1 MMNGGKIEILT
12 YENENGESLVF
23 SHAAAFCP
31 QEVTGLTDVRSTIYS
46 IHSMGQ
52 DGDTYVASRIESRE
66 IDISGAIRERDPE
79 KAREYRRKLAR
90 VLNPKL
96 KGVLSYEYG
105 SFSRIIGC
113 YASSSPV
120 VTKKPQEI
128 YPKFAVT
135 LSCLDPFW
143 REASERRTDVAAWV
157 GGLEFPVALAA
168 TGTMIGYRQR
178 SVIVNVLNDGDVESG
193 IRAEITAVSTV
204 VNPKI
209 LNVTTGEFLRFQLT
223 LSAEDTL
230 TVSTGYGEKGATY
243 THEGTTEDA
252 LKYLDIDSTFLT
264 LDPGDNLIK
273 YEADEGVDNLQV
285 VVYHSNRYLGV

>member
-1 MMNGGKIEILT
+1 
-12 YENENGESLVF
+12 
-23 SHAAAFCP
+23 
-31 QEVTGLTDVRSTIYS
+31 
-46 IHSMGQ
+46 
-52 DGDTYVASRIESRE
+52 VANT
-66 IDISGAIRERDPE
+66 
-79 KAREYRRKLAR
+79 
-90 VLNPKL
+90 V
-96 KGVLSYEYG
+96 
-105 SFSRIIGC
+105 
-113 YASSSPV
+113 
-120 VTKKPQEI
+120 
-128 YPKFAVT
+128 
-135 LSCLDPFW
+135 
-143 REASERRTDVAAWV
+143 
-157 GGLEFPVALAA
+157 
-168 TGTMIGYRQR
+168 IGYRQR

-230 TVSTGYGEKGATY
+230 TVSTGYGGKAATY